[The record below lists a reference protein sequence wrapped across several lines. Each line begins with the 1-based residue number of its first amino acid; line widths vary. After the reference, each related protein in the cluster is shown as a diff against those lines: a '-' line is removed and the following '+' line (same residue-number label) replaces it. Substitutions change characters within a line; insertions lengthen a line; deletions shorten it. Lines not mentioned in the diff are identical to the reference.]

1 MSEHFDTELARAV
14 KESAAKSL
22 KGWEFTPAM
31 QRSVLER
38 IEHAATGIVPGARPS
53 RRFDP
58 MRAVRPLAWTAVAAA
73 TLLVVVN
80 TRVGERGLIR
90 KSVPDAGTAQS
101 APAAPVAK
109 AIDPAGN
116 GPQPSAT
123 PPTANGPGNAP
134 EGTQGASPGSTGS
147 GGPATQQGTAQPDQR
162 AESNSPAQPKQ
173 PHLFSQPAGGA
184 GTTTP
189 PTAPDQMGFATVP
202 GESDPKAPQALSGA
216 YGGDKVA
223 LEVPPQA
230 PRGNQ
235 NPPAGVPAT
244 APSDT
249 LHVVAVGSRV
259 VELSRSGVRVIA
271 ADGAQAWAYPLTG
284 AADTS
289 LLAVAGDGSVA
300 VTIADKVHVLSP
312 DGKLLRVLEP
322 AGNVTA
328 LAWGTGGRLAIAAG
342 SVVTVIRP
350 ATATAEF
357 HTEVI
362 GQPELSFSPDGTLAV
377 LGEGKS
383 GRQLLIYGKG
393 GALAAQV
400 QQGRSN
406 GRGLVFTP
414 GAVVAGSQA
423 YGLLG
428 RPLWQTPFVPEGL
441 ALAGTDLIMAR
452 KADAV
457 VALRAAD
464 GVAVWQATWSGSGQ
478 GLRRVVTAPDGRF
491 VSVLGSTGDGWVYWV
506 LDHKGKVLYAE
517 RLPEEPSDMAFV
529 GERLMLLMSSG
540 PEFRAFPH

>member
-1 MSEHFDTELARAV
+1 VSEHFDTELARAV

-38 IEHAATGIVPGARPS
+38 IERAATGTVPGVRPS

-58 MRAVRPLAWTAVAAA
+58 RRAVSPLAWTAVAAA

-80 TRVGERGLIR
+80 TRMGERGLTR
-90 KSVPDAGTAQS
+90 KSIADAGSGQS
-101 APAAPVAK
+101 ASAPPATK
-109 AIDPAGN
+109 GTESTGN
-116 GPQPSAT
+116 AALPSAT
-123 PPTANGPGNAP
+123 PPPNTGPGITP
-134 EGTQGASPGSTGS
+134 DGTQGEGPRSSAP
-147 GGPATQQGTAQPDQR
+147 GGPATDQGTTQPDQL
-162 AESNSPAQPKQ
+162 AESNSPVQTKQ
-173 PHLFSQPAGGA
+173 PHLFSEPAGGA
-184 GTTTP
+184 GARIP
-189 PTAPDQMGFATVP
+189 PTVPEQLGLATVP
-202 GESDPKAPQALSGA
+202 GEPDHKAPQGLSGA
-216 YGGDKVA
+216 YEGAKVT
-223 LEVPPQA
+223 LELPPLA

-235 NPPAGVPAT
+235 NLPVGVPAT
-244 APSDT
+244 APSGR
-249 LHVVAVGSRV
+249 LHVLAVGSRV
-259 VELSRSGVRVIA
+259 VELSRSGVRAIA
-271 ADGAQAWAYPLTG
+271 PDGAQAWAYPLPG
-284 AADTS
+284 ATDKS

-300 VTIADKVHVLSP
+300 VTIADKVHVLSA

-322 AGNVTA
+322 AGKVTA
-328 LAWGTGGRLAIAAG
+328 LAWGSGGRLAIAAG
-342 SVVTVIRP
+342 SIVTVIRP
-350 ATATAEF
+350 ASATAEF

-393 GALAAQV
+393 GALTAQV
-400 QQGRSN
+400 QQGSAK
-406 GRGLVFTP
+406 GRGLVFTS
-414 GAVVAGSQA
+414 GVLLAGSQA

-441 ALAGTDLIMAR
+441 ALAGADLIVAR

-464 GVAVWQATWSGSGQ
+464 GVVVWEATWRGPGQ

-491 VSVLGSTGDGWVYWV
+491 LSVLGSTGDGWVCWV
-506 LDHKGKVLYAE
+506 LDQKGKVLHAE
-517 RLPEEPSDMAFV
+517 RLTEEPSDMAFV